1 MRRYGRRGAGLM
13 RCSTRGDYGLR
24 ALIELADH
32 YGQGPL
38 QCSEIALRRHVPEQY
53 LDQLLTTLRKAG
65 FVRSQRGPAGGH
77 ELARDPAEIPVYE
90 AIVALEGSLSPIA
103 WLDEPADR
111 TDHPS
116 SVRSARDMGAHPRV
130 HQRHPRLLHNRRPP
144 REGTQGS
151 SGEVSDM
158 TAPSR
163 PRIADSV
170 LDLVGDTPLVRLNR
184 VVPEGS
190 ATIYG
195 KLESM
200 NPGGSV
206 KDRIALN
213 MVEEAERSGRL
224 KPGATIIEPT
234 SGNTGIGLAMVAAV
248 KGYRLILTMPEDMSV
263 ERRRL
268 FERYGAEVHLTPAI
282 EGMTGAVF
290 AASQLAESESHVFV
304 PQQFENPAN
313 PDIHRRTTAREI
325 LAATENRIDAFVA
338 AVGTGGTIT
347 GVGQVLRE
355 ELGNSILI
363 VAVEPARSPVLSGGR
378 PGLSGIQ
385 GIGASFVP
393 GVLDREVY
401 DEVIRIEDKD
411 AFAMTARLTREEGLL
426 VGISAA
432 ANVVASLSVAERLG
446 KDARIVTILCD
457 TGERYLSVDL

>member
-1 MRRYGRRGAGLM
+1 
-13 RCSTRGDYGLR
+13 
-24 ALIELADH
+24 
-32 YGQGPL
+32 
-38 QCSEIALRRHVPEQY
+38 
-53 LDQLLTTLRKAG
+53 
-65 FVRSQRGPAGGH
+65 
-77 ELARDPAEIPVYE
+77 
-90 AIVALEGSLSPIA
+90 
-103 WLDEPADR
+103 
-111 TDHPS
+111 
-116 SVRSARDMGAHPRV
+116 
-130 HQRHPRLLHNRRPP
+130 
-144 REGTQGS
+144 
-151 SGEVSDM
+151 M

-184 VVPEGS
+184 LVPEGS

-313 PDIHRRTTAREI
+313 PAIHRRTTAREI
-325 LAATENRIDAFVA
+325 LDATENRIDAFVA

-411 AFAMTARLTREEGLL
+411 AFAMTSRLTREEGLL